1 MSPLLPPPESL
12 LPPPESLLLLGIGAG
27 SSGCSA
33 VPQSS
38 RGSLRFAGEDASRR
52 EVTGW
57 PCTPPVPFRGVPHQP
72 GAQHGGRVALP
83 LRLSPPGQAVVP
95 RYHFTP
101 KTSNKGLFTSF
112 GATWSSLSQLCPW
125 PAWPPA
131 PPFPLPP
138 FPLHALPPFPPAPP
152 CSAQRAARPGCA
164 VTPPCHA
171 GGTGG
176 RREEAGPGA
185 LQRLCISSRSC
196 HKKQSRFPLPS
207 PALPSQGTSLGAN
220 G

>member
-38 RGSLRFAGEDASRR
+38 RGSLRFAGEDESAG
-52 EVTGW
+52 EVTWW
-57 PCTPPVPFRGVPHQP
+57 PCTPAVPFRGVPHQP

-95 RYHFTP
+95 RYHFMP
-101 KTSNKGLFTSF
+101 RTSKHRGLFTSF
-112 GATWSSLSQLCPW
+112 GAARSSLSQLCPW

-138 FPLHALPPFPPAPP
+138 FPSPCLFPSGY
-152 CSAQRAARPGCA
+152 CCCYTS
-164 VTPPCHA
+164 
-171 GGTGG
+171 
-176 RREEAGPGA
+176 
-185 LQRLCISSRSC
+185 
-196 HKKQSRFPLPS
+196 
-207 PALPSQGTSLGAN
+207 PSQPFLSWPSFLGLDLYPRNLERCIHLFAEEQKCKMS
-220 G
+220 GVFPADFTT

>member
-38 RGSLRFAGEDASRR
+38 RGSLRFAGEDASAG
-52 EVTGW
+52 EVTWW
-57 PCTPPVPFRGVPHQP
+57 PCTPAVPFRGVPHQP
-72 GAQHGGRVALP
+72 GAQHGGRVAVP

-101 KTSNKGLFTSF
+101 KTSKHKGLFMSF
-112 GATWSSLSQLCPW
+112 GAAWSSPSQLCPW

-138 FPLHALPPFPPAPP
+138 FPSP
-152 CSAQRAARPGCA
+152 CP
-164 VTPPCHA
+164 
-171 GGTGG
+171 
-176 RREEAGPGA
+176 
-185 LQRLCISSRSC
+185 
-196 HKKQSRFPLPS
+196 
-207 PALPSQGTSLGAN
+207 PALPTSPAVLCPASCPSWLCRDPAVPRRWHRGQAGGSGA
-220 G
+220 GSTSKALYLLTQLP